1 MVNLL
6 GASLAGWLLVSSAG
20 LVMCLEPGSGK
31 SGGLCEGRPDSVF
44 ADSDGHGF
52 VACRGGAAHQL
63 RCPPR
68 QQFHAGYCR
77 RPRADVEAQR
87 CSEPD
92 GVYPDY
98 GSGCR
103 RFFFCRGGRKTSL
116 TCPDSL
122 LFDWRLG
129 RCRQAAKVACP
140 KLRCDADGVFA
151 DRVGGCRRYYR
162 CQDGEREEALCPQ
175 GQLFDAGRCQNTTSV
190 ECEGDNGCASLPDA
204 FYPAPGCA
212 QFVLCVAG
220 NAREFSCPSD
230 LIFSRKQLACD
241 YPRKATC
248 EVPDATCPPWIERLS
263 CRPIGDV
270 KCTFAEEYADAECV
284 GRADGV
290 YPGATADSFYA
301 CLGHVKV
308 ATSSCPEGSVFDP
321 TVHGCQTKGPVSGN
335 DGVSY
340 GQYECEGR
348 IGVFPDYRTSCY
360 SYRICADGLEVVQDC
375 GGGLSY
381 DTEFGRC
388 VEDASTP
395 CRPPRVVGTFKCP
408 EGSPGLFVDESSG
421 CRFWH
426 ECVGSEGVSYACP
439 KGHSFDPER
448 MICRPTVGCTETVLR
463 PRASISVT
471 GLVVRINDTD
481 FDVDCG
487 EVAEVLPSIDR
498 QDFHVCAPAGAFNFR
513 CPSGTVFDPE
523 RNACDID
530 RGTDVTDLA
539 LPENADDDFTCDGR
553 RDGLHPDETQGHDCA
568 RYYSCEGGRKRIM
581 LCPTGTRFNPVLLLC
596 SSSVLCHVDRHFSV
610 TQPPALLN
618 APVTTTETSTTTST
632 PPSTVAPTR
641 RTTTEYTTKLT
652 TSAPAVVTAR
662 ASSRG
667 SARTATRGTTWA
679 ASWQG
684 SWAATRAPARS
695 TTLAPVESTRPVST
709 TARPTTST
717 TTVATTTTTT
727 MTATA
732 TTSTTTTLAPAPTIS
747 PASQPD
753 YDDYYTDILPEHAPE
768 APAGVARQTTPV
780 TTPES
785 APEPAVGLVARKIPE
800 GVPLPR
806 LGRYASN
813 CTSFHQRTTKQKR
826 DQRAYQKQVQC
837 LRLLQRR
844 I

>member
-1 MVNLL
+1 
-6 GASLAGWLLVSSAG
+6 
-20 LVMCLEPGSGK
+20 

-52 VACRGGAAHQL
+52 VACRGGAAHRL

-151 DRVGGCRRYYR
+151 DRVGGCRRYFR

-175 GQLFDAGRCQNTTSV
+175 GQLFEAGRCQNSTSV

-220 NAREFSCPSD
+220 NAREFACPSD

-241 YPRKATC
+241 YANKATC
-248 EVPDATCPPWIERLS
+248 EVPDVTCPPGSNGLFPLTGCREFAVCRDGVLLKVGSCPKATAFDANRLS

-284 GRADGV
+284 GRPDGV
-290 YPGATADSFYA
+290 YPGTTADTFYA

-321 TVHGCQTKGPVSGN
+321 TIHGCQTTGPVAAN

-395 CRPPRVVGTFKCP
+395 CRPPRVVGTFKY
-408 EGSPGLFVDESSG
+408 VD
-421 CRFWH
+421 
-426 ECVGSEGVSYACP
+426 
-439 KGHSFDPER
+439 
-448 MICRPTVGCTETVLR
+448 MI
-463 PRASISVT
+463 
-471 GLVVRINDTD
+471 
-481 FDVDCG
+481 
-487 EVAEVLPSIDR
+487 
-498 QDFHVCAPAGAFNFR
+498 
-513 CPSGTVFDPE
+513 
-523 RNACDID
+523 
-530 RGTDVTDLA
+530 
-539 LPENADDDFTCDGR
+539 
-553 RDGLHPDETQGHDCA
+553 
-568 RYYSCEGGRKRIM
+568 
-581 LCPTGTRFNPVLLLC
+581 
-596 SSSVLCHVDRHFSV
+596 
-610 TQPPALLN
+610 
-618 APVTTTETSTTTST
+618 
-632 PPSTVAPTR
+632 
-641 RTTTEYTTKLT
+641 
-652 TSAPAVVTAR
+652 
-662 ASSRG
+662 
-667 SARTATRGTTWA
+667 
-679 ASWQG
+679 
-684 SWAATRAPARS
+684 
-695 TTLAPVESTRPVST
+695 
-709 TARPTTST
+709 
-717 TTVATTTTTT
+717 
-727 MTATA
+727 
-732 TTSTTTTLAPAPTIS
+732 
-747 PASQPD
+747 
-753 YDDYYTDILPEHAPE
+753 
-768 APAGVARQTTPV
+768 
-780 TTPES
+780 
-785 APEPAVGLVARKIPE
+785 
-800 GVPLPR
+800 
-806 LGRYASN
+806 
-813 CTSFHQRTTKQKR
+813 
-826 DQRAYQKQVQC
+826 
-837 LRLLQRR
+837 
-844 I
+844 